1 MAKARATGLGFDKET
16 AEEYHCR
23 PMSAPQS
30 IDSLRFARSRDCLD
44 GEFAV
49 ASLTRLSELLVGD
62 TGVVRY
68 RLCGGEQA
76 GRPALTLSVE
86 ATVVLRCQR
95 CLAPYS
101 QPVVAESV
109 LPVARDEAQ
118 MTLWERD
125 DPLLDVLLAEPH
137 LDVRGLVEDEML
149 LSLPAVPRHPE
160 GGCEVGAA
168 T

>member
-1 MAKARATGLGFDKET
+1 
-16 AEEYHCR
+16 
-23 PMSAPQS
+23 MSAPQS

-49 ASLTRLSELLVGD
+49 ASLTRLSDLLAND
-62 TGVVRY
+62 AGVLRY

-76 GRPALTLSVE
+76 GRPVLTLTVE
-86 ATVVLRCQR
+86 ANLVLLCQR
-95 CLAPYS
+95 CLAPYA
-101 QPVVAESV
+101 QTVTAESV

-125 DPLLDVLLAEPH
+125 DPLLDVLLADPH

-149 LSLPAVPRHPE
+149 LSLPAVPKHPE
-160 GGCEVGAA
+160 GQCEAGA
-168 T
+168 TS